1 MMYTGEEA
9 KKILEEILANEKD
22 GHYPLHEGDTGYYGE
37 AHDQY
42 FVAFDNTTGDCWVE
56 EFSTEERAI
65 HWIKNG

>member
-56 EFSTEERAI
+56 EFATKERAI
-65 HWIKNG
+65 YWIKNG